1 MTHIILCQDLDQ
13 SSFLGL
19 FLAVTVLFVKLG
31 YGLFLQ
37 SQKAL
42 NNYLN
47 DPFDVCNN
55 GREGE
60 DILWLFWKSDFFILL
75 LSELYN
81 PDRQQRNGVY

>member
-47 DPFDVCNN
+47 DPFDICNN

-60 DILWLFWKSDFFILL
+60 NIWKSDFFILL

-81 PDRQQRNGVY
+81 PERQQRNGVH